1 MIVLRIGA
9 NKEER
14 EPGTVDNISTHRPS
28 TANPRRTQVDVV
40 LPRQRVAEAVGQSV
54 IAEVRTA
61 NPRRTNLMDTPP
73 VDTRA

>member
-1 MIVLRIGA
+1 MWTRTDE
-9 NKEER
+9 EER

-40 LPRQRVAEAVGQSV
+40 LPRQRVAEAGVDESV

-61 NPRRTNLMDTPP
+61 NPRRTNLMDTP
-73 VDTRA
+73 A